1 MRNLGDVELRDR
13 VALVRSDLNVPMADG
28 AITDATRIDASLD
41 TLRAVL
47 EAGGG
52 AVVMSH
58 LGRPAEGAADESK
71 SLAPV
76 AAAMSERLGTEV
88 RLASLDEASRPGPG
102 GVLLLENTRFN
113 SGEKA
118 NDPALAARYAALGD
132 VFVMDAFASAHRE
145 EASTCAL
152 AAAAGERC
160 AGLLLAREVEALGK
174 AMEDP
179 ARPLL
184 AVVGGAKVSTKLTVL
199 DRVAALADRLVV
211 GGGIANSFLLAKGME
226 IGKSL
231 AEPSMADT
239 CRRLLKDHGRKLVVP
254 RDVVVAPSV
263 DSQDTSVRACDQVRP
278 GDCIGDVGPETVKAV
293 LSEVEGAGT
302 VIWNGAL
309 GVFENDSLSGGT
321 KALAAAVADSDA
333 FTIAGGGETVA
344 AAKLYGVAGDI
355 SWLSTGGG
363 AFLEFVEGKELPGLA
378 ALG

>member
-113 SGEKA
+113 AGEKA

-239 CRRLLKDHGRKLVVP
+239 CMRLLKDHGRKLVVP

-263 DSQDTSVRACDQVRP
+263 DSQDTSIRACDQVRP

-309 GVFENDSLSGGT
+309 GVFENDALSGGT

>member
-13 VALVRSDLNVPMADG
+13 IALVRSDLNVPMADG

-41 TLRAVL
+41 TVRAVL
-47 EAGGG
+47 EAGAG

-58 LGRPAEGAADESK
+58 LGRPAEGVFDEGK

-76 AAAMSERLGTEV
+76 AAAMSERLGTDV
-88 RLASLDEASRPGPG
+88 RLAGLDGASRPKPG
-102 GVLLLENTRFN
+102 EVLLLENTRFN
-113 SGEKA
+113 AGEKA

-145 EASTCAL
+145 EASTSAL
-152 AAAAGERC
+152 AAAAQERC

-199 DRVAALADRLVV
+199 DRVAAMADRLVV
-211 GGGIANSFLLAKGME
+211 GGGIANSFLLAKGLE

-239 CRRLLKDHGRKLVVP
+239 CMKMLKDRGKKLVVP
-254 RDVVVAPSV
+254 RDVVVAPSI
-263 DSQDTSVRACDQVRP
+263 DSQDTSVRAVEDVRP

-302 VIWNGAL
+302 IIWNGAL
-309 GVFENDSLSGGT
+309 GVFENDALSGGT

-333 FTIAGGGETVA
+333 FSIAGGGETVA
-344 AAKLYGVAGDI
+344 AAKLYGVAGDV